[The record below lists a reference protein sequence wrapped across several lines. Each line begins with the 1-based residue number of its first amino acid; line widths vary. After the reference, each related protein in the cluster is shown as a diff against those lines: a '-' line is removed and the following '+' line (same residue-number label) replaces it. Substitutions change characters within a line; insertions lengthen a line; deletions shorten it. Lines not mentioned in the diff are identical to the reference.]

1 MHPREVLSP
10 HPRPSV
16 LFLFLSLC
24 PRSCPLAPTFPPA
37 SSRSSGGGRYWV
49 LDLVLPILPYRLAP
63 AIHLKSSC
71 PRRWLR
77 VLGRCSRGLPAPPP
91 FPRIPLSSPLVVR
104 WRVLA
109 VLVVVVPLSL
119 VFWSSSRCRVPHRHH
134 RLPVVS
140 GRPVAVSLPVVS
152 PSLCSVVVVPVVPS
166 SSSCPGAPCIIRW
179 RVLAMLV
186 VVTPLC
192 LVFWSSSSVAPTVH
206 RASSCS
212 QRWGWVLGR
221 LSLVCLHCP
230 AAGPPVLPWS
240 LALLSRCLPL
250 AVVPVPLLPV
260 STPRAPAR
268 GCGWGY
274 CAGGCHCRSSPSPV
288 PRRPVVVAGRPL
300 IVVPVSTQKRLLVTN
315 R

>member
-1 MHPREVLSP
+1 LSCSSSSSSSPRCLW
-10 HPRPSV
+10 
-16 LFLFLSLC
+16 
-24 PRSCPLAPTFPPA
+24 
-37 SSRSSGGGRYWV
+37 SSRRCVPPRRLSITVFCGRGPRRTLV
-49 LDLVLPILPYRLAP
+49 LVLPWCSLRHPLAGVGH
-63 AIHLKSSC
+63 A
-71 PRRWLR
+71 
-77 VLGRCSRGLPAPPP
+77 GRCHPPLPC
-91 FPRIPLSSPLVVR
+91 LL
-104 WRVLA
+104 
-109 VLVVVVPLSL
+109 VLVI
-119 VFWSSSRCRVPHRHH
+119 
-134 RLPVVS
+134 
-140 GRPVAVSLPVVS
+140 
-152 PSLCSVVVVPVVPS
+152 CSTH
-166 SSSCPGAPCIIRW
+166 G
-179 RVLAMLV
+179 
-186 VVTPLC
+186 
-192 LVFWSSSSVAPTVH
+192 SSVAPTVH
-206 RASSCS
+206 RVSSCS